1 MAQIE
6 FQDLEIFTTGIDGSD
21 FLLFG
26 QGGNQVPANPTREDF
41 QLKLDTLYS
50 YMIDRFNRNDKYE
63 IGDIKITQNSSNPS
77 AKYGGVWALIQ
88 SETILMAGGASEV
101 GSGSVTPLGS
111 NAPLIPVPAH
121 SHGATIGSTDLGTKA
136 STPNGNHSHTPSIN
150 TSGNTNPNGQ
160 AGYIST
166 AADQYQRTTS
176 AGITL
181 SASGDHQHSVA
192 IGAHSH
198 SATIAS
204 AGVDGATLDVRGQ
217 RIYVYIWKK
226 IA

>member
-63 IGDIKITQNSSNPS
+63 IGDIKITQNSANPS
-77 AKYGGVWALIQ
+77 TKYGGTWVLIQ
-88 SETILMAGGASEV
+88 SETILMAGGSDEV
-101 GSGSVTPLGS
+101 GAGMTSPSGSNTPV
-111 NAPLIPVPAH
+111 IPVPIH
-121 SHGATIGSTDLGTKA
+121 SHGVTIGAFDHGTKN
-136 STPNGNHSHTPSIN
+136 TNVGTGNHEHSVPF
-150 TSGNTNPNGQ
+150 GGVNGSNFPVLSN
-160 AGYIST
+160 GFGGHRST
-166 AADQYQRTTS
+166 EGGGA
-176 AGITL
+176 
-181 SASGDHQHSVA
+181 HQHSTT

-198 SATIAS
+198 SAAIAS
-204 AGVDGATLDVRGQ
+204 AGVDGAALDVRGQ

-226 IA
+226 TA

>member
-50 YMIDRFNRNDKYE
+50 YMIDRFNRNDRFK
-63 IGDIKITQNSSNPS
+63 IGDLYVTQS
-77 AKYGGVWALIQ
+77 AESPVTDFGGAWALIQ
-88 SETILMAGGASEV
+88 SETILIAGGSDEV
-101 GSGSVTPLGS
+101 GSGSVTPAGN
-111 NAPLIPVPAH
+111 NAPLVPVPIH
-121 SHGATIGSTDLGTKA
+121 SHGVTIGSTDLGSRNTSA
-136 STPNGNHSHTPSIN
+136 NGNHQHYTTHYYANANGGPN
-150 TSGNTNPNGQ
+150 PVGFTNVTTAFNAYTSW
-160 AGYIST
+160 
-166 AADQYQRTTS
+166 
-176 AGITL
+176 
-181 SASGDHQHSVA
+181 SGDHQHSVP
-192 IGAHSH
+192 IGAHAH
-198 SATIAS
+198 SAAIAS

-226 IA
+226 TA

>member
-63 IGDIKITQNSSNPS
+63 IGDIKITQNSANPS
-77 AKYGGVWALIQ
+77 AKYGGTWVLIQ
-88 SETILMAGGASEV
+88 SETILIAGGVSEV
-101 GSGSVTPLGS
+101 GSGSITPAGN
-111 NAPLIPVPAH
+111 NAPLVPVPIH
-121 SHGATIGSTDLGTKA
+121 SHGATIGSTDLGSKTV
-136 STPNGNHSHTPSIN
+136 SWDGE
-150 TSGNTNPNGQ
+150 
-160 AGYIST
+160 
-166 AADQYQRTTS
+166 
-176 AGITL
+176 
-181 SASGDHQHSVA
+181 HQHYTTHYRADALGGTKPVGFANVTTAFNAYTSFSGIHNHTVA

-226 IA
+226 TA